1 MNYSLDN
8 LPNAGANPVVWMDIT
23 LNEEVIGRIF
33 IRLYRDVFPAGVE
46 NFYRIASNQTY
57 RIQEKGAGRY
67 RYKKDTLRTFQGNK
81 FFHMK
86 YDNYIVSGDIYH
98 NDGTGAGTI
107 YCDKPIPAC
116 FGPCYYPH
124 ESKGLVS
131 LVPFTDAENGQTF
144 YDSTFMITLD
154 NARPSNILSEL
165 DADQIVIGQ
174 IYDGL
179 DIIDRINNLIRP
191 FAGRRYPNFKIGCT
205 DVYRNATS
213 GRRIRPM
220 TFIERKKL
228 VNQDCCHKCPDKCP
242 DKCPK
247 SCCYEDRCPKPFQE
261 SCHTPCDQC
270 NQKSCNC
277 EKSECYGNPEIVHCD
292 S

>member
-46 NFYRIASNQTY
+46 NFYRIASKQTY

-116 FGPCYYPH
+116 
-124 ESKGLVS
+124 
-131 LVPFTDAENGQTF
+131 
-144 YDSTFMITLD
+144 
-154 NARPSNILSEL
+154 
-165 DADQIVIGQ
+165 
-174 IYDGL
+174 
-179 DIIDRINNLIRP
+179 
-191 FAGRRYPNFKIGCT
+191 
-205 DVYRNATS
+205 
-213 GRRIRPM
+213 
-220 TFIERKKL
+220 
-228 VNQDCCHKCPDKCP
+228 
-242 DKCPK
+242 
-247 SCCYEDRCPKPFQE
+247 
-261 SCHTPCDQC
+261 
-270 NQKSCNC
+270 
-277 EKSECYGNPEIVHCD
+277 
-292 S
+292 